1 MKRKIA
7 CAYKIKEDIFIQGYA
22 KSTDGL
28 SILDGPVFITNG
40 PDVIQLGQHIVD
52 ALEGAGKIIPHPT
65 QEEWKEMDKNDP
77 LLKVAKMKTWNA
89 MMKAS
94 KSVSIQLYQQKITI
108 TPSRFGG
115 TRGDTKGYH
124 DLDDKAIICT
134 DFSPEILG
142 RALLQAFDLCE

>member
-1 MKRKIA
+1 MERKRVCA
-7 CAYKIKEDIFIQGYA
+7 CQIKENIFIQGYA
-22 KSTDGL
+22 QTTVGL
-28 SILDGPVFITNG
+28 YSLDGPVFATQG
-40 PDVIQLGQHIVD
+40 PDVIQLGQNMLD
-52 ALEGAGKIIPHPT
+52 ALEEAGKIIPHPT
-65 QEEWKEMDKNDP
+65 QEQWKEMDKNDP
-77 LLKVAKMKTWNA
+77 FLKAAKMKTWNV
-89 MMKAS
+89 MMKAA
-94 KSVSIQLYQQKITI
+94 KSVSIELYDKKITI